1 MSKMS
6 GDTARHYRIQK
17 QRLKRRA
24 QVRVLRTEIE
34 ARKAPAAP
42 SLKTP
47 SA

>member
-6 GDTARHYRIQK
+6 GDTARYGRIQK

-24 QVRVLRTEIE
+24 SVRVLRAEIE
-34 ARKAPAAP
+34 ARKTPVAPTRE
-42 SLKTP
+42 TP

>member
-1 MSKMS
+1 MSKKS
-6 GDTARHYRIQK
+6 GDTARYCRIHK

-34 ARKAPAAP
+34 ARKTAAVLP
-42 SLKTP
+42 RETP